1 MTLTIKALGIPGPQ
15 GSKSFKG
22 MRGGKAIM
30 VESSKK
36 VKPWRVAV
44 GWAAHEAMQ
53 ALQSPEKSTWFPRC
67 GPLSVTM
74 VFTLP
79 RPKSAP
85 KSRMWPDRKPDL
97 DKLIRSTCDA
107 LTDSGVIED
116 DARIVELNVSKNF
129 PMEGSLGYR
138 MDSPGCFIEIRTI

>member
-1 MTLTIKALGIPGPQ
+1 MTLTIKVLGIPGPM

-36 VKPWRVAV
+36 VKPWREAV
-44 GWAAHEAMQ
+44 KWAAREHAVHLEM
-53 ALQSPEKSTWFPRC
+53 LR

-85 KSRMWPDRKPDL
+85 KSRLWPDRKPDL

-116 DARIVELNVSKNF
+116 DARIVELKVSKQF
-129 PMEGSLGYR
+129 PVNLEYR
-138 MDSPGCFIEIRTI
+138 GEVGMSPLGCFIEIQTL

>member
-1 MTLTIKALGIPGPQ
+1 MTLTIKVLGIPGPQ

-36 VKPWRVAV
+36 VKPWRTAV
-44 GWAAHEAMQ
+44 SWAAHEAMHDKNGNRT
-53 ALQSPEKSTWFPRC
+53 LGFE
-67 GPLSVTM
+67 GPVSVAM

-79 RPKSAP
+79 RPKSSP
-85 KSRMWPDRKPDL
+85 KSRPWPDRKPDL

-116 DARIVELNVSKNF
+116 DARIVEMHVKKLF
-129 PMEGSLGYR
+129 PCTCTLDNCISLK
-138 MDSPGCFIEIRTI
+138 SPGCVIEITTL

>member
-1 MTLTIKALGIPGPQ
+1 MTLTIKVLGIPGPQ

-30 VESSKK
+30 AESSKK
-36 VKPWRVAV
+36 VKPWREAV
-44 GWAAHEAMQ
+44 KWAAMDFHKHFE
-53 ALQSPEKSTWFPRC
+53 
-67 GPLSVTM
+67 GPVSITM

-79 RPKSAP
+79 RPKSSP
-85 KSRMWPDRKPDL
+85 KSRLWPDRKPDL